1 MARGKGSLLSPKPVA
16 LPQTYNAQRG
26 GFAVNYPLSKKEQ
39 KKRIDHDPRLA
50 KKILGRGAWR
60 GVPFVYKRPI
70 SPDAKGPSSPV
81 ENTLLA
87 DAIVD
92 RTLCVRAKWFVGWPG
107 STFSNQIT
115 LSRHYA
121 LGTNA
126 SNYYY
131 NARGVFP
138 RLDDGRLIRD
148 AYDRRERPGKKRQGA
163 ESPADWRRVPRRRA
177 NLESA

>member
-1 MARGKGSLLSPKPVA
+1 M
-16 LPQTYNAQRG
+16 
-26 GFAVNYPLSKKEQ
+26 
-39 KKRIDHDPRLA
+39 
-50 KKILGRGAWR
+50 
-60 GVPFVYKRPI
+60 YKRPI

-126 SNYYY
+126 SKNYYY

-148 AYDRRERPGKKRQGA
+148 AYDRRERPGKKRRGP
-163 ESPADWRRVPRRRA
+163 ESPADWRRVPRRRPA
-177 NLESA
+177 AAA

>member
-1 MARGKGSLLSPKPVA
+1 MASKGASPGAPPV
-16 LPQTYNAQRG
+16 
-26 GFAVNYPLSKKEQ
+26 S
-39 KKRIDHDPRLA
+39 
-50 KKILGRGAWR
+50 
-60 GVPFVYKRPI
+60 
-70 SPDAKGPSSPV
+70 GPSRRRR
-81 ENTLLA
+81 
-87 DAIVD
+87 D
-92 RTLCVRAKWFVGWPG
+92 RRWFVGWPG

-148 AYDRRERPGKKRQGA
+148 AYDRRERPGKKHRSP
-163 ESPADWRRVPRRRA
+163 ESPADWRRVPRRRPA
-177 NLESA
+177 PAGKIAEG

>member
-1 MARGKGSLLSPKPVA
+1 MSLWPEAKGASLALSQWLCRRRTTLK
-16 LPQTYNAQRG
+16 RG

-39 KKRIDHDPRLA
+39 KKRIDHDPRL
-50 KKILGRGAWR
+50 
-60 GVPFVYKRPI
+60 
-70 SPDAKGPSSPV
+70 
-81 ENTLLA
+81 
-87 DAIVD
+87 
-92 RTLCVRAKWFVGWPG
+92 GWPG

-121 LGTNA
+121 FGTNA

-148 AYDRRERPGKKRQGA
+148 AYDRRERPGKKRRGP
-163 ESPADWRRVPRRRA
+163 ESPADWRRVPRRRPA
-177 NLESA
+177 AAA

>member
-1 MARGKGSLLSPKPVA
+1 MARGKGSLLMARGLRRRTELAGVDRVFVA
-16 LPQTYNAQRG
+16 
-26 GFAVNYPLSKKEQ
+26 
-39 KKRIDHDPRLA
+39 IDAAHITNDTR
-50 KKILGRGAWR
+50 KGLGRGAWR
-60 GVPFVYKRPI
+60 GVPFVYKRPL

-148 AYDRRERPGKKRQGA
+148 AYDRRERPGKKRRGPEA
-163 ESPADWRRVPRRRA
+163 PADWRRVPRRRPA
-177 NLESA
+177 AEA

>member
-1 MARGKGSLLSPKPVA
+1 MRRHSSL
-16 LPQTYNAQRG
+16 G
-26 GFAVNYPLSKKEQ
+26 
-39 KKRIDHDPRLA
+39 
-50 KKILGRGAWR
+50 
-60 GVPFVYKRPI
+60 
-70 SPDAKGPSSPV
+70 
-81 ENTLLA
+81 

-148 AYDRRERPGKKRQGA
+148 AYDRRERPGKKRRGP
-163 ESPADWRRVPRRRA
+163 ESPADWWRVPRNHALTGSRGIA
-177 NLESA
+177 ESSLKT

>member
-1 MARGKGSLLSPKPVA
+1 M
-16 LPQTYNAQRG
+16 
-26 GFAVNYPLSKKEQ
+26 
-39 KKRIDHDPRLA
+39 
-50 KKILGRGAWR
+50 
-60 GVPFVYKRPI
+60 
-70 SPDAKGPSSPV
+70 
-81 ENTLLA
+81 A

-148 AYDRRERPGKKRQGA
+148 AYDRRERPGKKWRGPDLVLWRLLLCPLASRVQPPGGEWLIQACGCITGRFGFSLKVNPIDFCSLWGLIILRQN
-163 ESPADWRRVPRRRA
+163 WC
-177 NLESA
+177 N

>member
-1 MARGKGSLLSPKPVA
+1 MAR
-16 LPQTYNAQRG
+16 R
-26 GFAVNYPLSKKEQ
+26 
-39 KKRIDHDPRLA
+39 
-50 KKILGRGAWR
+50 GRGKQLNPSVSQSEFTRIHQSATIYA
-60 GVPFVYKRPI
+60 PFPTKKGEKPIDYDTRP
-70 SPDAKGPSSPV
+70 AKTV

-92 RTLCVRAKWFVGWPG
+92 RTLCVRAKWSVGWPG

-115 LSRHYA
+115 LSRRYA

-126 SNYYY
+126 SNNYYY

-148 AYDRRERPGKKRQGA
+148 AYDRRERPGKKRRGA
-163 ESPADWRRVPRRRA
+163 ESPADWRRVPRRRPA
-177 NLESA
+177 AAAAARGIAESF

>member
-1 MARGKGSLLSPKPVA
+1 MAVEGR
-16 LPQTYNAQRG
+16 LPSR
-26 GFAVNYPLSKKEQ
+26 
-39 KKRIDHDPRLA
+39 RR
-50 KKILGRGAWR
+50 R
-60 GVPFVYKRPI
+60 
-70 SPDAKGPSSPV
+70 
-81 ENTLLA
+81 
-87 DAIVD
+87 D
-92 RTLCVRAKWFVGWPG
+92 RRWFVGWPG

-126 SNYYY
+126 SKNYYY

-148 AYDRRERPGKKRQGA
+148 AYDRRERPGKKRRGP
-163 ESPADWRRVPRRRA
+163 ESPADWRRRVPRRRH

>member
-1 MARGKGSLLSPKPVA
+1 M
-16 LPQTYNAQRG
+16 
-26 GFAVNYPLSKKEQ
+26 NYPLSKKEQ
-39 KKRIDHDPRLA
+39 KKRIDHDPRL
-50 KKILGRGAWR
+50 
-60 GVPFVYKRPI
+60 
-70 SPDAKGPSSPV
+70 
-81 ENTLLA
+81 
-87 DAIVD
+87 
-92 RTLCVRAKWFVGWPG
+92 GWPG

-121 LGTNA
+121 FGTNA

-148 AYDRRERPGKKRQGA
+148 AYDRRERPGKKRRGP
-163 ESPADWRRVPRRRA
+163 ESPAEWRRGPRRRP

>member
-1 MARGKGSLLSPKPVA
+1 MKLLAVSLVAAASASSNYTAVYGVQPRREHAPRRRDRRPHALRPREVLTRRREGLFGVTPMASKGASPGAPPV
-16 LPQTYNAQRG
+16 
-26 GFAVNYPLSKKEQ
+26 S
-39 KKRIDHDPRLA
+39 
-50 KKILGRGAWR
+50 
-60 GVPFVYKRPI
+60 
-70 SPDAKGPSSPV
+70 GPSRRRR
-81 ENTLLA
+81 
-87 DAIVD
+87 D
-92 RTLCVRAKWFVGWPG
+92 RRWFVGWPG

-148 AYDRRERPGKKRQGA
+148 AYDRRERPGKKRRGP
-163 ESPADWRRVPRRRA
+163 ESPADWRRVPRRRPA
-177 NLESA
+177 AAA

>member
-1 MARGKGSLLSPKPVA
+1 MASKGASPGAPPV
-16 LPQTYNAQRG
+16 
-26 GFAVNYPLSKKEQ
+26 S
-39 KKRIDHDPRLA
+39 
-50 KKILGRGAWR
+50 
-60 GVPFVYKRPI
+60 
-70 SPDAKGPSSPV
+70 GPSRRRR
-81 ENTLLA
+81 
-87 DAIVD
+87 D
-92 RTLCVRAKWFVGWPG
+92 RRWFVGWPG

-126 SNYYY
+126 SMNYYY

-148 AYDRRERPGKKRQGA
+148 AYDRRERPGKKRRGA